1 MTFYGGILRTN
12 HYFQI
17 NPYLLSIKNIDKS
30 IFKYHPQFC
39 VGNITKS
46 ENNCPRRWQWYE
58 TSLCLHK
65 TSRFY
70 FMQIWHSC
78 QIDVFFLYYWIKIQY
93 FTFFKQNKVAIIILF
108 YDSRYFRIYAGL
120 HISRDQH
127 RREE

>member
-1 MTFYGGILRTN
+1 LTQAFSNTI
-12 HYFQI
+12 HI
-17 NPYLLSIKNIDKS
+17 
-30 IFKYHPQFC
+30 FC

-78 QIDVFFLYYWIKIQY
+78 QI
-93 FTFFKQNKVAIIILF
+93 
-108 YDSRYFRIYAGL
+108 
-120 HISRDQH
+120 
-127 RREE
+127 